1 MRTKR
6 WVWTSLVLGLLAL
19 LAVMISHLALTD
31 IYHGESDVSLEWN
44 VLRLCFGVIVLS
56 QLVALITLTKV
67 LRAWSRPVA
76 VPPGQGY

>member
-1 MRTKR
+1 MLPKAA
-6 WVWTSLVLGLLAL
+6 TSLVLGLLAL

-31 IYHGESDVSLEWN
+31 IYHGEADVSLEWN

-67 LRAWSRPVA
+67 LRAWSRPAA
-76 VPPGQGY
+76 VRPGQGY